1 MVKIRKQKTIVG
13 HKTPKFGH
21 SRQVLSSGLY
31 GLPFPMVPPRRSLLG
46 RVRSHKVIHFFTTDT
61 LNMVDIYPR
70 YILYAINWEIK
81 FGRLRI
87 RNVLGIKNSC
97 HIAVMY
103 WQRIQRQQKSVN
115 PGSLFSTEVR
125 TKPVPLGQKIR
136 SLGIFSPTYGREFIS
151 NDKLVKG
158 LGESH
163 DSELKNL
170 IPLLSRPQRRGSH
183 ALDYT
188 FGIWLVQLV
197 VGDPNLGS
205 FQPGFTS

>member
-97 HIAVMY
+97 HIAVIH

-115 PGSLFSTEVR
+115 PRSLFPRLKSVR
-125 TKPVPLGQKIR
+125 NQFRNYSARSKLR
-136 SLGIFSPTYGREFIS
+136 SLGRFSPTHDREFS
-151 NDKLVKG
+151 K
-158 LGESH
+158 
-163 DSELKNL
+163 
-170 IPLLSRPQRRGSH
+170 
-183 ALDYT
+183 
-188 FGIWLVQLV
+188 W
-197 VGDPNLGS
+197 
-205 FQPGFTS
+205 